1 MLGYSGQL
9 SDSRKPAW
17 DGSRIGWDEGQS
29 YQECLPSPPGGW
41 IRLNMVCMVGQ
52 RKLFSVV
59 TGNRNMSNVS
69 PGLGWYQ
76 QAKCGICNTT
86 VNDSMVV
93 RTCRLLTT
101 KSRSVREAS
110 HHSALI
116 VSCLTDSQTCL
127 PCQPSGYSPRLL

>member
-1 MLGYSGQL
+1 M
-9 SDSRKPAW
+9 
-17 DGSRIGWDEGQS
+17 
-29 YQECLPSPPGGW
+29 
-41 IRLNMVCMVGQ
+41 NMVCMVGQ